1 LLARQTLI
9 SEMHKDNTYAC
20 TYTQEREHLYPRKE
34 EAKEQESLPEQACE
48 QSESDETLQILH
60 RMPCTRH

>member
-1 LLARQTLI
+1 
-9 SEMHKDNTYAC
+9 MHKDNTYAC

>member
-1 LLARQTLI
+1 
-9 SEMHKDNTYAC
+9 MHAHTHEKKK
-20 TYTQEREHLYPRKE
+20 HLYPKK